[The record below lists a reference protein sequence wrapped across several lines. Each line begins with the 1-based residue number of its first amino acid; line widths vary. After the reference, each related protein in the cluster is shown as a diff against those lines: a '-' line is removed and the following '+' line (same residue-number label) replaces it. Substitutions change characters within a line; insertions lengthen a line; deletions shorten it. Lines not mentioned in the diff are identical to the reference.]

1 MQALNNYNSMNKD
14 DYILEIGKN
23 VLKSA
28 AANIQNTQRLLDESF
43 ISAVKLLYITKG
55 NIILSGI
62 GKSGII
68 AKKIAATLSSTG
80 TFSIYIHPS
89 EAFHGDFGMINSK
102 DTLIIF
108 SHSGETKEL
117 LDFLRIEK
125 KLNPKNKIIV
135 ITSKENS
142 TISNYADITLL
153 THVTVENGDED
164 LRLIP
169 TTSTTV
175 TIALGDALA
184 IALQK
189 LKGFKIDH
197 LFKNHPGGQIGKLR
211 NSINKE

>member
-1 MQALNNYNSMNKD
+1 MNKD

-23 VLKSA
+23 VLKIA
-28 AANIQNTQRLLDESF
+28 ATNIQNTQRLLDKSF
-43 ISAVKLLYITKG
+43 INAVKLLYITKG

-80 TFSIYIHPS
+80 TLSIYIHPS
-89 EAFHGDFGMINSK
+89 EAFHGDFGMINSE

-108 SHSGETKEL
+108 SHSGETQEL

-125 KLNPKNKIIV
+125 KLKPKNKIIV

-153 THVTVENGDED
+153 THVNEENDDED

-175 TIALGDALA
+175 AIALGDALA

-197 LFKNHPGGQIGKLR
+197 FLKNHPGGQIGKLK
-211 NSINKE
+211 NSINKG